1 MASDGEAMAVLDAP
15 ELLTGN
21 DLSDPSSISYDAGIA
36 IHNLKN
42 RKQIAKFTGSHPMTI
57 QNRTLW
63 STDPSSLNIES
74 EAIIAKVFVA
84 QK

>member
-21 DLSDPSSISYDAGIA
+21 DSSDPSSISYDAGIA
-36 IHNLKN
+36 IHNLKS

-57 QNRTLW
+57 QNGTLW
-63 STDPSSLNIES
+63 STGASSLNMES
-74 EAIIAKVFVA
+74 EATI
-84 QK
+84 

>member
-21 DLSDPSSISYDAGIA
+21 DSSDLLSISYDLGVA
-36 IHNLKN
+36 IHNLKS
-42 RKQIAKFTGSHPMTI
+42 RKQIAKLTGSHLMMV
-57 QNRTLW
+57 QNGTLW
-63 STDPSSLNIES
+63 STGASSLNIES

>member
-1 MASDGEAMAVLDAP
+1 MTSDREAMAVLDAP

-21 DLSDPSSISYDAGIA
+21 DSSDLLSISYDVGVA
-36 IHNLKN
+36 IHNLKS
-42 RKQIAKFTGSHPMTI
+42 RKQIAKLTSSHLMMV
-57 QNRTLW
+57 QNGTLW

-74 EAIIAKVFVA
+74 ESIIAKVFVA